1 MSFNLT
7 GHKVVVVLQA
17 KSRSD
22 QDVYNDKLLLLN
34 LAKKNFSRVRYCG
47 FLETA
52 LPVDRGV
59 YGFFTSPHPG
69 QRIKKYI
76 SEIGEYHMG

>member
-1 MSFNLT
+1 MLFLCMSFNLT

-34 LAKKNFSRVRYCG
+34 LAKKIFQE
-47 FLETA
+47 LDI
-52 LPVDRGV
+52 VD
-59 YGFFTSPHPG
+59 F
-69 QRIKKYI
+69 
-76 SEIGEYHMG
+76 

>member
-7 GHKVVVVLQA
+7 GHKVVVVLQT

-34 LAKKNFSRVRYCG
+34 LARFFFKAFRYLG

-69 QRIKKYI
+69 RRIKRYTF
-76 SEIGEYHMG
+76 EIK